1 MIKLSHLFITE
12 PLNILINSALWG
24 YCTLVCSLRDKSQ
37 RQTRLLNNDLMNSRY
52 RDRNCSYLETQ
63 INFLPQISC
72 ENLFYSLFEQCFSI
86 RGDFAPL
93 PRPRK
98 HLVMSAEL
106 FGCHNWVG
114 DVLTSC
120 GGRPG
125 FVLPQDSPHH
135 PLHDREVSGP
145 E

>member
-72 ENLFYSLFEQCFSI
+72 ENLFYSLFEQCFSV

-93 PRPRK
+93 AQK
-98 HLVMSAEL
+98 T
-106 FGCHNWVG
+106 FGNVCRTFR
-114 DVLTSC
+114 LSQL
-120 GGRPG
+120 GRGCADIMWGEAGVCATPG
-125 FVLPQDSPHH
+125 QPP
-135 PLHDREVSGP
+135 PP
-145 E
+145 PP